1 MNFLVQAAP
10 VLITAAVVI
19 IVFFLLGYV
28 KAPPD
33 VAYIIS
39 GLRRHPKV
47 LIGRAGVKIPFFE
60 RVDKLVVRQISID
73 IKSEGYIPTQDFIG
87 VDVDAVAKVR
97 VMTDPDGIQLAMK
110 NFLNMTE
117 EDFNRAIV
125 DSLQGNMRE
134 IIGTITL
141 KEICNDRKKF
151 GDEVQAKAQTDMNA
165 LGIQIISCNIQRV
178 TDENSL
184 INSLGQD
191 NMSKIQKDAAI
202 AKAEAERDIA
212 IAQAQAAKA
221 SNDAKVEADM
231 QIAQK
236 QNDLAIKQSELKVQE
251 DTKKA
256 EADAAYKIQA
266 QEQQRA
272 IETATVNAQI
282 AKAERETE
290 LKGREVEV
298 KKSVLDAEIRAQ
310 ADAERYRAEQEAEA
324 DLYKRQKDAEAR
336 LFEQQKA
343 AEAKRAEAEAI
354 RYMKEQ
360 EAAGIAAVGKAE
372 AEAIEAKALAEAQ
385 GIDKKAEAMKKYGEA
400 AIVEMVMGALP
411 EIAKNVAEPLSKV
424 DKITM
429 YGEGNSAKL
438 LGDIVNGTTQVTE
451 GLTAGMGIDLKALIA
466 GALGAKLAAKPG
478 ETTVVVQTP
487 EPPAPEEKPEA

>member
-1 MNFLVQAAP
+1 MELLLKLLP
-10 VLITAAVVI
+10 VI
-19 IVFFLLGYV
+19 IVAIILILIFLLGYV

-47 LIGRAGVKIPFFE
+47 LIGRAGVKIPFLE

-97 VMTDPDGIQLAMK
+97 VMTDPDGIQLAMR

-151 GDEVQAKAQTDMNA
+151 GDEVQSKAQTDMNA

-202 AKAEAERDIA
+202 AKAEADELQGKMHRSEDVAAMTTDLIYAIRGAMMALPGRLAVDVASANSPAEAAEIIRREVNKAMRELSNYRYDPKKYEERVRERRA
-212 IAQAQAAKA
+212 W
-221 SNDAKVEADM
+221 EADSGR
-231 QIAQK
+231 
-236 QNDLAIKQSELKVQE
+236 D
-251 DTKKA
+251 
-256 EADAAYKIQA
+256 ADD
-266 QEQQRA
+266 
-272 IETATVNAQI
+272 
-282 AKAERETE
+282 
-290 LKGREVEV
+290 G
-298 KKSVLDAEIRAQ
+298 
-310 ADAERYRAEQEAEA
+310 
-324 DLYKRQKDAEAR
+324 
-336 LFEQQKA
+336 
-343 AEAKRAEAEAI
+343 
-354 RYMKEQ
+354 
-360 EAAGIAAVGKAE
+360 
-372 AEAIEAKALAEAQ
+372 
-385 GIDKKAEAMKKYGEA
+385 
-400 AIVEMVMGALP
+400 
-411 EIAKNVAEPLSKV
+411 
-424 DKITM
+424 
-429 YGEGNSAKL
+429 
-438 LGDIVNGTTQVTE
+438 
-451 GLTAGMGIDLKALIA
+451 
-466 GALGAKLAAKPG
+466 
-478 ETTVVVQTP
+478 
-487 EPPAPEEKPEA
+487 